1 MKKPHDDPRR
11 TDHTRCMPQ
20 KINHSRT
27 EDATVVQTR
36 RLSKRFGSGFLA
48 VDGVDMSVRR
58 GEVDPPAFGPSAPSA
73 IAANQA
79 VLVLA
84 VYFIGL
90 IVVAAGLLRLRDVS

>member
-1 MKKPHDDPRR
+1 MAMENAPIVETHG
-11 TDHTRCMPQ
+11 
-20 KINHSRT
+20 
-27 EDATVVQTR
+27 
-36 RLSKRFGSGFLA
+36 LSKRFGSGFLA